1 MRFKKRKDNQN
12 KIKSSGRKRKLFKK
26 VLATI
31 ALIVGLV
38 FGKPR
43 LSCSR
48 SSSSNFDNKVVQ
60 ERVIEEREFN
70 SLLQCLQIKI
80 EGFLVEKIKS
90 N

>member
-1 MRFKKRKDNQN
+1 MIFKKRKDRQN
-12 KIKSSGRKRKLFKK
+12 KIKSSGRKRKLLKK

-48 SSSSNFDNKVVQ
+48 SSSSNFDNQVVQ

-70 SLLQCLQIKI
+70 SLEENDQQVILAKA
-80 EGFLVEKIKS
+80 ES
-90 N
+90 SD